1 MDPRELAR
9 KCSYSDRNTIL
20 IYHLP
25 AYRKRSP
32 RNNTRTKHTALSK
45 EKKNKQTI
53 IAVKRRENWKMSN
66 ERKRKI
72 KFGSEIMRIREMY
85 SQKISLRGLVVAA
98 TGVVAIEESF
108 FPLMNLRSS
117 FSLELVF

>member
-1 MDPRELAR
+1 
-9 KCSYSDRNTIL
+9 
-20 IYHLP
+20 
-25 AYRKRSP
+25 
-32 RNNTRTKHTALSK
+32 
-45 EKKNKQTI
+45 
-53 IAVKRRENWKMSN
+53 
-66 ERKRKI
+66 
-72 KFGSEIMRIREMY
+72 MY